1 MKFSM
6 NKSGIKLYK
15 NVLNKRVMYVE
26 KKFITYLWRTLYIQT
41 PLDTGA
47 ARSSWNIS
55 INTPNYSWNPNKKTN
70 SLKIPNYKINDT
82 LIISSGCPYMKVLND
97 GWSKQAPKNFIQ
109 ISILNSKRY
118 IDSLNVKDIN

>member
-41 PLDTGA
+41 PMDTGA

-55 INTPNYSWNPNKKTN
+55 INNPDYSWNPSKKTN
-70 SLKIPNYKINDT
+70 SLKIPNYKINDS

-97 GWSKQAPKNFIQ
+97 GWSQQAPKNFIQ